1 MGQRIPRKRLGGKVM
16 IIQSKKVWFADQ
28 FVEAQIEVKDG
39 KIADVYEYGAK
50 PADKDYGSNW
60 ILPGFIDIHC
70 HGAYGFDT
78 NDAEEEGLRYWT
90 KNIVGEGVTAL
101 LATTITQSE
110 EVLTG
115 ALKNVA
121 KVVREGYE
129 GAEILG
135 VHFEGPYLDMKYKGA
150 QPEQYIVKPTVEQ
163 FRKYQEAAEGLIK
176 YITMATEQDDDFA
189 LTRYCSENGVVVS
202 IGHSA
207 ATSKQAVQAFAH
219 GARSMT
225 HVYNGM
231 TPFNHRA
238 NGLVGAAY
246 RMKSMYGEIICDGN
260 HSTPAA
266 LRMFFDAKGPHYGIM
281 VSDAL
286 MAKGSPV
293 GSKFIFGGNEIEIYE
308 DGSAHL
314 TSSKGLAGST
324 LRLNDG
330 LRILIEE
337 ALVPIDTAINS
348 CTKNPAACLH
358 IDDRKG
364 AVKVGLDADLVVLDR
379 DYQVLQ
385 TYCRGRAMLG
395 E

>member
-1 MGQRIPRKRLGGKVM
+1 M
-16 IIQSKKVWFADQ
+16 IIQSTKVWVADQ
-28 FVEAQIEVKDG
+28 FIKAQIEVENG
-39 KIADVYEYGAK
+39 KITNLYEYGTK
-50 PADKDYGSNW
+50 TADVDYGDNR
-60 ILPGFIDIHC
+60 ILPGFIDLHC

-78 NDAEEEGLRYWT
+78 NDANEEGLRNWV
-90 KNIVGEGVTAL
+90 KNIVSEGVTAL
-101 LATTITQSE
+101 LPTTITQSE
-110 EVLTG
+110 EVLTN

-121 KVVREGYE
+121 KVVREGYT

-135 VHFEGPYLDMKYKGA
+135 IHFEGPYLDMKYKGA

-163 FRKYQEAAEGLIK
+163 FEKYQEAADGLIR
-176 YITMATEQDDDFA
+176 YITMATETDEDFE
-189 LTRYCSENGVVVS
+189 LTKYCAEHGVVVS

-207 ATSKQAVQAFAH
+207 ATSEQAVQAFAH

-266 LRMFFDAKGPHYGIM
+266 LHQFFEAKGPHYGMM

-286 MAKGSPV
+286 MAKGSPA
-293 GSKFIFGGNEIEIYE
+293 GSKFIFGGNEIVIYPG
-308 DGSAHL
+308 GSAHL
-314 TSSKGLAGST
+314 TSTGGLAGST
-324 LRLNDG
+324 LHINEG

-337 ALVPIDTAINS
+337 ALVPVDTAINA
-348 CTKNPAACLH
+348 CTKNPAACLRV
-358 IDDRKG
+358 DDRKG
-364 AVKVGLDADLVVLDR
+364 SLKVGMDADIVVIDR
-379 DYQVLQ
+379 DYKVLQ
-385 TYCRGRAMLG
+385 TYCMGEKMLDA
-395 E
+395 EA